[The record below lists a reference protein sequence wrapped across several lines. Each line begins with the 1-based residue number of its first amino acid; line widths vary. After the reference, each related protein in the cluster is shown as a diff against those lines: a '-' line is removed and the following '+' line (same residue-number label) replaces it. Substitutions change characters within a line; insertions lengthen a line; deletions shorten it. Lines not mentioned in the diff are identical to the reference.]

1 MSEIKQRPVRDS
13 NPNETTRLIKNNT
26 EIEYHTNRKR
36 PIPDSNPNENTTDSS
51 PNETTT
57 RQLDDY
63 DIEKDNGLDIN
74 TNNDETSMQPNK
86 VCMNS
91 DTKICKNK
99 WPPPF

>member
-13 NPNETTRLIKNNT
+13 NPNETTRLIKKNT

-36 PIPDSNPNENTTDSS
+36 PTLDSKPNKATTDSS
-51 PNETTT
+51 PNETT
-57 RQLDDY
+57 RQLDNH
-63 DIEKDNGLDIN
+63 DIENENGHDVN
-74 TNNDETSMQPNK
+74 TNNDETLIQPLYK